1 MRVSIL
7 CPYSLSVPGGVQ
19 GQVLGLARAL
29 RAIGVDARVI
39 GPTDG
44 PPPEPGVTTVGATV
58 GFSANGSISPM
69 AEEQRVASDR
79 TLEALRTFAPDVLH
93 LHEPLVPGPTSAALL
108 GSEIPKVGTFH
119 AAGEAGSPAY
129 KALRKLAE
137 SAARRLAVRVAVSP
151 DAAAMA
157 EAALGGT
164 YVILPNGVDVD
175 AFVKVEPW
183 PSPRPSV
190 LFLGRHEP
198 RKGLEVLLDAWA
210 GIHRDATLWVA
221 SDGPET
227 ESLQARNTPNVEWL
241 GRISE
246 PEKLARL
253 RGATVFC
260 APALGQESF
269 GIVLLEGMAAG
280 TAVLASDI
288 PGYRNVAH
296 HDVNA
301 LLVAPNDPDA
311 LRVGLAQL
319 LDSEP
324 LRTRLET
331 AASEHVLDFSLHR
344 LAERYVEV
352 YEQAIAVG
360 GSAVPSIP
368 T

>member
-1 MRVSIL
+1 
-7 CPYSLSVPGGVQ
+7 
-19 GQVLGLARAL
+19 
-29 RAIGVDARVI
+29 
-39 GPTDG
+39 
-44 PPPEPGVTTVGATV
+44 
-58 GFSANGSISPM
+58 M

-79 TLEALRTFAPDVLH
+79 TLEALRAFAPDVLH

-108 GSEIPKVGTFH
+108 GSEVPKVGTFH

-157 EAALGGT
+157 EEALGGT
-164 YVILPNGVDVD
+164 YLVLPNGVDVD
-175 AFVKVEPW
+175 AFAKVDPW
-183 PSPRPSV
+183 PATRPSV

-198 RKGLEVLLDAWA
+198 RKGLGVLLDAWN
-210 GIHRDATLWVA
+210 GLDRDATLWVA

-227 ESLQARNTPNVEWL
+227 EALEARHVPNVEWL

-253 RGATVFC
+253 RSATIFC
-260 APALGQESF
+260 SPALGQESF

-296 HDVNA
+296 HEVDA
-301 LLVAPNDPDA
+301 LLVAPEDPDSLRSA
-311 LRVGLAQL
+311 LRRL
-319 LDSEP
+319 LDSGA
-324 LRTRLET
+324 LRTSLEA
-331 AASEHVLDFSLHR
+331 AASEHVRDFSLHR
-344 LAERYVEV
+344 LAERYVGV
-352 YEQAIAVG
+352 YEQAIAMG
-360 GSAVPSIP
+360 GSGMPSISA
-368 T
+368 